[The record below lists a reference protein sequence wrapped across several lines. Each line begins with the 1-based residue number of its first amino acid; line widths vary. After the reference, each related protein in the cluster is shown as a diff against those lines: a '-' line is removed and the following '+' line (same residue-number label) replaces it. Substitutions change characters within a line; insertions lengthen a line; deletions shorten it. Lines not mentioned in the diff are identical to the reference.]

1 MSDSEVTENTENSEE
16 KATPRGFVVHT
27 APIGLADDGRDDFTV
42 LASTVP
48 AQVSAVFT
56 RSRFAGPSVLLSRDA
71 IADGRARGVVVLAR
85 NANVATGREG
95 EANAREVRES
105 VARTLGVPEG
115 ELLIASTGVIG
126 RQYPMPQIR
135 EHLKSL
141 SWPFPEGGFD
151 RAARAIMTTDTR
163 PKEVRLR
170 CGDATLVGIAKGVGM
185 IEPDMA
191 TLLTFFATDARLD
204 PAEQDRIFRRV
215 MDRTFNAVSIDTDT
229 STSDTAVLFANGLAG
244 DVDPVAFESV
254 LYEAALALVKDIA
267 SDGEGASKL
276 IEVQVTGARDAAQ
289 AKRVGK
295 TVVNSPLVKTAVH
308 GSDPNWG
315 RVSMAIGKCSD
326 DTDID
331 QDAVTIR
338 FGAVEVYPPRADA
351 ARDEDALRAA
361 VAEHL
366 QGDEV
371 IIGIDLGI
379 ADGAFTVYGCDLTEG
394 YVRLNSEYT
403 T

>member
-1 MSDSEVTENTENSEE
+1 MSDS
-16 KATPRGFVVHT
+16 TPQTPQGFVVHT
-27 APIGLADDGRDDFTV
+27 APVGLADDGRDDFTV

-48 AQVSAVFT
+48 ATVSAVFT
-56 RSRFAGPSVLLSRDA
+56 RSRFMGPSVLLSRDA
-71 IADGRARGVVVLAR
+71 AADGRARGVVVLAR
-85 NANVATGREG
+85 NANVATGKEG
-95 EANAREVRES
+95 ESNAREVRAS
-105 VARTLGVPEG
+105 VARTLGVAED

-135 EHLKSL
+135 EHLGTL

-163 PKEVRLR
+163 PKEVRVQVGR
-170 CGDATLVGIAKGVGM
+170 ATLVGIAKGVGM
-185 IEPDMA
+185 LEPDMA

-229 STSDTAVLFANGLAG
+229 STSDTAALFANGLAG
-244 DVDPVAFESV
+244 DVDAAEFERA
-254 LYEAALALVKDIA
+254 LHDAALALVKDIA

-276 IEVQVTGARDAAQ
+276 IEVQVTGARDDAQ

-308 GSDPNWG
+308 GCDPNWG
-315 RVSMAIGKCSD
+315 RVAMAIGKCSQ

-331 QDAVTIR
+331 QDKVAIR
-338 FGAVEVYPPRADA
+338 FGDLGVYPSRSGDA
-351 ARDEDALRAA
+351 QDEDALREA

-366 QGDEV
+366 RGDEV
-371 IIGIDLGI
+371 VIGIDLGI